1 MIKDKVRLNRLNQK
15 ALNEVAKEE
24 AMYWRVRRE
33 ALLAKLH
40 GRGVPNI
47 KNIDVSD
54 SPLLSGEL
62 DKEIWR
68 PENDDTR
75 KRGCLHFYV
84 FTIYLLIE
92 CNNDLSFS
100 HKRSLT

>member
-47 KNIDVSD
+47 KIDESD

-62 DKEIWR
+62 DKDIWR

-75 KRGCLHFYV
+75 KRGCLHF
-84 FTIYLLIE
+84 
-92 CNNDLSFS
+92 
-100 HKRSLT
+100 